1 MQDIYLTVRSLN
13 KFNDDQLNRLFD
25 LKYKNGS
32 PLINSN
38 LDDMPYIYEY
48 IQTYDLYDFEK
59 LYAETIVIL
68 EINFMLVIKEL
79 IRQLSIFHAAK
90 RQLEIDIENFRNKVE
105 VVDGAYVCSN
115 CSSTKTISSSAL
127 RASADE
133 ASTLFIVCYACGHK
147 WHIKG

>member
-1 MQDIYLTVRSLN
+1 MNYEIIKSLN
-13 KFNDDQLNRLFD
+13 KFNDDQIARLLS
-25 LKYKNGS
+25 LKYKDQAL
-32 PLINSN
+32 LITSN

-48 IQTYDLYDFEK
+48 IQTYDLYEFDK
-59 LYAETIVIL
+59 LYAETLIIL
-68 EINFMLVIKEL
+68 ETKPRTNFKEFM
-79 IRQLSIFHAAK
+79 RNLSIFHYAK
-90 RQLEIDIENFRNKVE
+90 RQLQIDIENFRNKVE

-115 CSSTKTISSSAL
+115 CSSSKTISSSAL

>member
-1 MQDIYLTVRSLN
+1 MIYEIIKSLN
-13 KFNDDQLNRLFD
+13 KFNDDQLARLLS
-25 LKYKNGS
+25 LKYKDQS
-32 PLINSN
+32 SLITSN
-38 LDDMPYIYEY
+38 LEDMPYIYEY
-48 IQTYDLYDFEK
+48 IQTYDLYEFEK
-59 LYAETIVIL
+59 LYVETLIIL
-68 EINFMLVIKEL
+68 ETKPRTNFKEFM
-79 IRQLSIFHAAK
+79 RYLSIFHSAK

-115 CSSTKTISSSAL
+115 CSSSKTISSSAL